1 MKAGRQ
7 NSQINPKVKVPKL
20 DFGGYMQ
27 PTRNDHFTPTE
38 EILAVALELSSGAWK
53 IAFQDGKHEKPAIR
67 TVSGETASGRL
78 NEAVQEIEKI
88 KRKWRLSP
96 DVRTVVLYE
105 AGQDGFWIQRA
116 LTKLGYEALICDPAS
131 IPVERHAR
139 RAKTDRL
146 DAIKLVLCLRAWLR
160 GEYDRMHVIRVPNV
174 KDEAQRHLS
183 RDRGELQKEL
193 CQHRDRMRK
202 LLRTVGCWQSVE
214 GNVAARLTKGELKC
228 HDGSALPGELHE
240 RLSRECERLVLAEQ
254 QFAGLEQELTNQLPE
269 GTQDRIDNLMRLKS
283 VGPVG
288 ATRLVLE
295 LFWRRFD
302 NRRQVGSCVGLVP
315 QPYDSGESRVDQGI
329 SKQGNRRV
337 RHLLIELSWLWLRH
351 QPSSAIAK
359 WYAQRTT
366 GSGQSKR
373 GKRSA
378 IVAVARRLAIALWRY
393 LEHGVVPD
401 GAVLKRI

>member
-1 MKAGRQ
+1 
-7 NSQINPKVKVPKL
+7 
-20 DFGGYMQ
+20 MQ
-27 PTRNDHFTPTE
+27 PTRDNHFTPGE
-38 EILAVALELSSGAWK
+38 EVLAVALELASGAWK
-53 IAFQDGKHEKPAIR
+53 IAFQDGKHKQPAIR
-67 TVSGETASGRL
+67 NVSCETAASRL

-88 KRKWRLSP
+88 KRKWALRA

-116 LTKLGYEALICDPAS
+116 LSKLGYEVLICDPAS
-131 IPVERHAR
+131 IPVERQAR

-160 GEYDRMHVIRVPNV
+160 GEYDRMHVIRVPSIQ
-174 KDEAQRHLS
+174 DEAQRHLS

-193 CQHRDRMRK
+193 GQHRDRLRK
-202 LLRTVGCWQSVE
+202 LLRTVGCWQSVD
-214 GNVAARLTKGELKC
+214 GDVATRLAKGELKC
-228 HDGSALPGELHE
+228 HDGSALPAELHE
-240 RLSRECERLVLAEQ
+240 RLTRECERMALAGQ
-254 QFAGLEQELTNQLPE
+254 QFALLEQELANQLAQ
-269 GTQDRIDNLMRLKS
+269 GTQDRIDDLMRLKAI
-283 VGPVG
+283 GPVG

-315 QPYDSGESRVDQGI
+315 QPYDSGQSRVDQGI

-337 RHLLIELSWLWLRH
+337 RHLLIELSWFWLRY
-351 QPSSAIAK
+351 QPKSAIAK
-359 WYAQRTT
+359 WYVQRTT

-378 IVAVARRLAIALWRY
+378 IVAVARRLVIALWRY
-393 LEHGVVPD
+393 LEHGVVPE
-401 GAVLKRI
+401 GAVLKKG